1 MEHRWGTRQPG
12 GQRGHLYGKAGI
24 AAPVTIVNMSVSGA
38 LLQMAARSPVFG
50 QVRLRLTGTFG
61 VLSIEAQVV
70 RHTRDGCAIEWD
82 TLGEPS
88 VMTLLGSAHARVLEN
103 NGHVGQ
109 TKSRRKR
116 RH

>member
-38 LLQMAARSPVFG
+38 LLQGAARPPVFG
-50 QVRLRLTGTFG
+50 QVRLRLRLTGTPG

-82 TLGEPS
+82 TLGDPS
-88 VMTLLGSAHARVLEN
+88 VLALLGSGHSYVLEN
-103 NGHVGQ
+103 NSQVG
-109 TKSRRKR
+109 RRQR